1 MEETVTE
8 REPAETRRSSLLIA
22 VLAGLVAV
30 IFGVLWYSA
39 RGTEPAEVTDYLSD
53 HVDAATGTAE
63 EVLLAVIT
71 YSPDT
76 VEEQAAKVRELGT
89 GTFLE
94 DYEAL
99 LREGLGEVVSET
111 AARSDGEIAT
121 GPEIAFTSAERATAV
136 ARVVQEVTS
145 AGAERP
151 RTVFSVMRLGLVL
164 QGGIWKADRLEILSQ
179 NSL

>member
-1 MEETVTE
+1 MEETTTAGE
-8 REPAETRRSSLLIA
+8 TDETRRWSL
-22 VLAGLVAV
+22 LVAV
-30 IFGVLWYSA
+30 IAALVAVVLGVLWFTA

-53 HVDAATGTAE
+53 HMDAAAETAE

-76 VEEQAAKVRELGT
+76 VEEQAEKVRTLGT
-89 GTFLE
+89 GAFLE
-94 DYEAL
+94 DYEEL
-99 LREGLGEVVSET
+99 LQEGLGDIVSET
-111 AARSDGEIAT
+111 AARSDGQIAT

-145 AGAERP
+145 SGSERP
-151 RTVFSVMRLGLVL
+151 RTIFSVMRLGLVL
-164 QGGIWKADRLEILSQ
+164 QDEIWKADRLEILSQ